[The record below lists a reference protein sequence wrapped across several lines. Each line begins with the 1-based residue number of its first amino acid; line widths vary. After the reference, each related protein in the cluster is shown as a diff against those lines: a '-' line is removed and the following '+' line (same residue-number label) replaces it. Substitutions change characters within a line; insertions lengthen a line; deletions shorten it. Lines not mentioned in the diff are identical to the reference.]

1 MAVGDQLSLANR
13 HTAGEVDE
21 LKREWCRNSPAP
33 LLEAWSTY
41 STLNTV

>member
-33 LLEAWSTY
+33 LLEA
-41 STLNTV
+41 